1 MTRTRPLNRLL
12 DNLSSLISFSTSRLL
27 EGLQNSRTKN
37 YLSDRHFSFPQYQ
50 RTLFIQ
56 LTYSCF
62 LVTIF
67 PPIAWLHFLQIN
79 THATHNCSNR
89 WDEGLTLKT
98 SALNSLQWPI
108 YIINSVNNT
117 KLHCCTLPL
126 MQHHSFLRNL
136 PPLPAQQSSTQ
147 HELAEKKDS
156 FVLINKVY
164 VTDCY
169 HWVLSPFNT
178 G

>member
-1 MTRTRPLNRLL
+1 MTRTRHLNRLL
-12 DNLSSLISFSTSRLL
+12 DNLSSLISFPTSRLL
-27 EGLQNSRTKN
+27 EGLQNSRTEI

-79 THATHNCSNR
+79 THATHNSSNR
-89 WDEGLTLKT
+89 CDERLTLES

-117 KLHCCTLPL
+117 KLHCYTLPL
-126 MQHHSFLRNL
+126 MQHHSFFRNL
-136 PPLPAQQSSTQ
+136 PLYPHSSPALNMS
-147 HELAEKKDS
+147 
-156 FVLINKVY
+156 
-164 VTDCY
+164 
-169 HWVLSPFNT
+169 
-178 G
+178 

>member
-1 MTRTRPLNRLL
+1 MTRTRHLNRFL

-79 THATHNCSNR
+79 THATHNSSNR
-89 WDEGLTLKT
+89 CDERLTLES

-117 KLHCCTLPL
+117 KLHCYTLPL
-126 MQHHSFLRNL
+126 MQHHSFFRNL
-136 PPLPAQQSSTQ
+136 PLYPHSSPALNMS
-147 HELAEKKDS
+147 
-156 FVLINKVY
+156 
-164 VTDCY
+164 
-169 HWVLSPFNT
+169 
-178 G
+178 